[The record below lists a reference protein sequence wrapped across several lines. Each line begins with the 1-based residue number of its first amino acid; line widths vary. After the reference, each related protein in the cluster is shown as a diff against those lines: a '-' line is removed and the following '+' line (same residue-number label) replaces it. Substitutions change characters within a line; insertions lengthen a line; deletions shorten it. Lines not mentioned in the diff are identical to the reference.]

1 MRVKITAEGENKP
14 RLLRP
19 YKQKILYANSLE
31 HPVRFL
37 PRLDGWWVGWMDGWV
52 EDVEE
57 EGAARAQRV
66 AGAETDVRAEL
77 MKYLQ
82 MGVRSACGDKPD
94 VVYIPR
100 EASAPR
106 LVLSKSVCIAGQ
118 VAPRFADSLTSHT
131 VCLLATLRCD
141 VRRHIGHMF
150 IRQ

>member
-1 MRVKITAEGENKP
+1 MRVKITAEGENKQ

-37 PRLDGWWVGWMDGWV
+37 PRLEGGCGGVWVGRRGH
-52 EDVEE
+52 
-57 EGAARAQRV
+57 ALRV

-82 MGVRSACGDKPD
+82 MGVRSACRDKPD

-100 EASAPR
+100 KQVLLFSYCPR
-106 LVLSKSVCIAGQ
+106 A
-118 VAPRFADSLTSHT
+118 FA
-131 VCLLATLRCD
+131 
-141 VRRHIGHMF
+141 
-150 IRQ
+150 